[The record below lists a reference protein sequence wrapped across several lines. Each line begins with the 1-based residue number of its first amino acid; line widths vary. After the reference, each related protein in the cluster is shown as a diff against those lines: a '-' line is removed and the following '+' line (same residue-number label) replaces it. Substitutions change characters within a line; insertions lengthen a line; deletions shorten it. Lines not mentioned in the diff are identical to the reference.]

1 MLKKKELKKKEFM
14 FRRDNA
20 ALFRG
25 GVIACLPTIPGYW
38 STGFAAGAVGTLSG
52 FTLWQTAFMATALY
66 AGSAQF
72 LFCSLWSAG
81 AELTSV
87 VLSVFL
93 VNLRYLLMSSTM
105 SIFFREQTVLQKI
118 ISGLLLTDETFGVAA
133 QYGDSRCQ
141 GNIPFAWMSGLNL
154 AAWLN
159 WSLACVVGAWFA
171 SVLPA
176 ALMEGLRFSLV
187 SMFIGLVLMIWFASH
202 QKHLETLSV
211 IIAVLV
217 TYFAAGHADLSI
229 SVIIA
234 ASLSATL
241 ATILSGMISGRE
253 E

>member
-1 MLKKKELKKKEFM
+1 MLIKKDAM
-14 FRRDNA
+14 YRRDTA

-38 STGFAAGAVGTLSG
+38 SIGFAAGAIGTLSG
-52 FTLWQTAFMATALY
+52 FTLWQTAFLATALY

-105 SIFFREQTVLQKI
+105 SVFFREQTVLQKI

-133 QYGDSRCQ
+133 QYGKRQ

-176 ALMEGLRFSLV
+176 ALMEGLSFSLV
-187 SMFIGLVLMIWFASH
+187 SMFIGLVLMLWFASH
-202 QKHLETLSV
+202 QKILETLSV
-211 IIAVLV
+211 TIAVLV
-217 TYFAAGHADLSI
+217 TCFAAGHVDLSI
-229 SVIIA
+229 TVIIA
-234 ASLSATL
+234 ASVSATL
-241 ATILSGMISGRE
+241 ATLLPGMIPKRGK
-253 E
+253 